1 MAESIHPEEPVT
13 AYAQLFPW
21 WLFMLWG
28 ILTLLIGLSF
38 LFTPVITTELF
49 IMFLGAYWLV
59 GGLFMIGSFIVDRT
73 NMGMKILL
81 AVINIIAGALILLYP
96 LFSAIFALMFFVVFL
111 GFWACFIGAV
121 HLYHGFTAKD
131 TANGVLGVISLVFGI
146 LLLAKPLLAAI
157 LLPFVVGGFCIV
169 FGLTTLYLALMAKKA
184 AGVLAA

>member
-13 AYAQLFPW
+13 AYVQLFPW
-21 WLFMLWG
+21 WLFLLWG

-38 LFTPVITTELF
+38 LFTPVITTDLF

-59 GGLFMIGSFIVDRT
+59 GGLFMIGSFMVDRKK
-73 NMGMKILL
+73 MGMKILL

-131 TANGVLGVISLVFGI
+131 AGNGVLGATSLVFGI
-146 LLLAKPLLAAI
+146 LLLAHPFI
-157 LLPFVVGGFCIV
+157 MVEILPFVAGGFCIV
-169 FGLTTLYLALMAKKA
+169 FGLTTLCLVFVAKKA
-184 AGVLAA
+184 AVVLAA